1 MSIASPAQAAGS
13 DRQDPITGAAG
24 RIRSQVAGQ
33 PFETTMDGPHLTVT
47 PLDGAPASTW
57 MLEAGTPLPSLQSR
71 DGLGPRVAAL
81 ADRHLPAAL
90 EALFA
95 LRPGLPSVVLGDTL
109 PADAALI
116 TAGIALPTLQ
126 SLTTRRSGSSS
137 TIDRSGQP
145 PALAPA
151 SITVSRELFWQW
163 DRLWLADR
171 REPAPIQQVFSKD
184 GRRHPRRPAKP
195 TGTVYR
201 RHIPWLDKTFSLRA
215 LDVERDLATVNRWMN
230 EPAVAHFWQ
239 ETGDLA
245 HHRHYLS
252 GIAADP
258 HTLGLIGCF
267 DDQPF
272 SYFEAYWAKEDRI
285 APFYD
290 AADHDRGW
298 HVLVGEPALRGRE
311 FLTAWMPGISHY
323 LFLDDCR
330 TQRIVIEPRIDN
342 RRMVHSLNRCGYAS
356 LKEIQFPH
364 KRAVLGLLMRERF
377 FDDALWIPRGDSP
390 FDLPA
395 VPQS

>member
-1 MSIASPAQAAGS
+1 MSIASPAQVAGS
-13 DRQDPITGAAG
+13 DRQDSAAG
-24 RIRSQVAGQ
+24 ATGRILGLIAGQ
-33 PFETTMDGPHLTVT
+33 PFETVMDGAQITVK
-47 PLDGAPASTW
+47 PLDGGPASAW
-57 MLEAGTPLPSLQSR
+57 MLEARSPLPSLHSR
-71 DGLGPRVAAL
+71 HGLGQGVTAL
-81 ADRHLPAAL
+81 ADGHLPAAL

-95 LRPGLPSVVLGDTL
+95 LRPGLPAVVLGDAL
-109 PADAALI
+109 PANAALI
-116 TAGIALPTLQ
+116 AGGIALPVGSPTTTL
-126 SLTTRRSGSSS
+126 
-137 TIDRSGQP
+137 
-145 PALAPA
+145 
-151 SITVSRELFWQW
+151 TVSRELFWQW
-163 DRLWLADR
+163 DRLWLANR

-215 LDVERDLATVNRWMN
+215 LDVERDLPTVNRWMN

-245 HHRHYLS
+245 HHRRYLS

-298 HVLVGEPALRGRE
+298 HVLVGEPGLRGRE

>member
-1 MSIASPAQAAGS
+1 MSNASPARTAGS
-13 DRQDPITGAAG
+13 DRQDPTTGAPG
-24 RIRSQVAGQ
+24 RVLAHIAGQ
-33 PFETTMDGPHLTVT
+33 AFESVMDGPQLTVK
-47 PLDGAPASTW
+47 PLDGGPASSW
-57 MLEAGTPLPSLQSR
+57 MLEAGTPLPSLHAR
-71 DGLGPRVAAL
+71 DDLGQGAAAL

-90 EALFA
+90 EAVFS
-95 LRPGLPSVVLGDTL
+95 LRPGLPAVALGNALPSTATL
-109 PADAALI
+109 IA
-116 TAGIALPTLQ
+116 AGIALPAASTNPGNTLGAGGP
-126 SLTTRRSGSSS
+126 SAATF
-137 TIDRSGQP
+137 
-145 PALAPA
+145 
-151 SITVSRELFWQW
+151 TVPRELFWQW

-171 REPAPIQQVFSKD
+171 REPAPIQYVISKD

-230 EPAVAHFWQ
+230 EPPVAHFWQ
-239 ETGDLA
+239 ETGDLD
-245 HHRHYLS
+245 HHRRYLS

-258 HTLGLIGCF
+258 HTIGLIGCF

-298 HVLVGEPALRGRE
+298 HVLVGEPDLRGRE

-330 TQRIVIEPRIDN
+330 TQRLVIEPRIDN

-377 FDDALWIPRGDSP
+377 FDDALWIPRGDTP
-390 FDLPA
+390 FS
-395 VPQS
+395 VPQT

>member
-1 MSIASPAQAAGS
+1 MSIASLA
-13 DRQDPITGAAG
+13 
-24 RIRSQVAGQ
+24 QVAGRLLSHIAGQ
-33 PFETTMDGPHLTVT
+33 PCETVIHGNHLTVK
-47 PLDGAPASTW
+47 PLDGSSASTW
-57 MLEAGTPLPSLQSR
+57 MLEAGAPLPSLQAR
-71 DGLGPRVAAL
+71 HGLGVGQGAAVL
-81 ADRHLPAAL
+81 ADLHLPAAL

-95 LRPGLPSVVLGDTL
+95 LRPELPAVALGDVL
-109 PADAALI
+109 PTSAALVRS
-116 TAGIALPTLQ
+116 GIALPTG
-126 SLTTRRSGSSS
+126 TTTPVGSTHPATAAATAPS
-137 TIDRSGQP
+137 TI
-145 PALAPA
+145 
-151 SITVSRELFWQW
+151 SRELFWQW

-171 REPAPIQQVFSKD
+171 REPAPIQHVFSKD

-215 LDVERDLATVNRWMN
+215 LDVDRDLATVNRWMN

-239 ETGDLA
+239 ETGDLE
-245 HHRHYLS
+245 HHRRYLS

-258 HTLGLIGCF
+258 HTISLIGSF

-330 TQRIVIEPRIDN
+330 TQRLVIEPRIDN

-377 FDDALWIPRGDSP
+377 FDDALWIPRGDGP
-390 FDLPA
+390 FDLSA